1 MSKNLYKASYVTIER
16 QGKRVI
22 DNNDL
27 AQKRI
32 DEFNLKERQRL
43 AEELAAGGGAA
54 EGEEG
59 EFVEGLDPAQ
69 ISRLTEDFGDEA
81 SENLGYSEEMD
92 EDTMAQIQEQIEG
105 MVADAQAQAQQIVAD
120 AQAQAQQIMDDAA
133 AQGRAQGYDEGYAQG
148 VNEAE
153 AVKAQAEQE
162 REALESEY
170 QQLVDEMEPQL
181 VDAIAD
187 IFEHVFNIDFRD
199 DKNIVLHLLQTTLSR
214 VEPGNNMIVHVS
226 AMDYDMVMDER
237 TRLEEAVTTPNASLE
252 IIEDPTLKENECMVE
267 TDGGVFDC
275 SIGVELEELTRKL
288 KLLSFDRQRH

>member
-153 AVKAQAEQE
+153 AVRAQAEQE

-226 AMDYDMVMDER
+226 AVDYDMILDER

>member
-43 AEELAAGGGAA
+43 AEELAASGGAA

-69 ISRLTEDFGDEA
+69 ISRLTEDFGDES
-81 SENLGYSEEMD
+81 SENLGYASEVD

-105 MVADAQAQAQQIVAD
+105 MVSDAQAQADQIIAD
-120 AQAQAQQIMDDAA
+120 AQAQAQQIMDDAR

-153 AVKAQAEQE
+153 AVRAQAQQE
-162 REALESEY
+162 REALENEY

-181 VDAIAD
+181 VDAISD